1 MNPDDLQ
8 FEEQLR
14 RIQPA
19 APSPALLQRLRAT
32 RPARRPIRFVLPLAA
47 AAAVAIGLA
56 ASFLTRDRG
65 TNVTHAAA
73 PDQAVQVQPVQ
84 VSDCIVGARD
94 AGLCRGPDGKPYRM
108 LQVVGVGQQV
118 WRDEASGQL
127 VAQTYPQQHI
137 VLVGLRTF

>member
-14 RIQPA
+14 RIRPA
-19 APSPALLQRLRAT
+19 APSPALLERLRAT
-32 RPARRPIRFVLPLAA
+32 RPARRPIRFILPLAA

-56 ASFLTRDRG
+56 ASFLARERG
-65 TNVTHAAA
+65 TIVPPAAA
-73 PDQAVQVQPVQ
+73 PEQVVRMQPVQ

-94 AGLCRGPDGKPYRM
+94 AGLYRGPDGRPYRM
-108 LQVVGVGQQV
+108 LQVVGLGQQV
-118 WRDEASGQL
+118 WRDEASGRL